1 MKVMRVKI
9 LGGNGLHKSEVRA
22 VERMEKELRDS
33 WFSYA
38 SLLVVDNQGSMD
50 IDLLIITHD
59 RILLV
64 ELKEWNGKLESVDGQ
79 WYMNG
84 KRRSKSPYETKRV
97 HAIRLTNILQR
108 ELEHKLGYYPLVEAH
123 VVLCGTATPELLTS
137 TEKRYVHTL
146 EEFIKIRDTVDYER
160 ITEDK
165 SKYIYAVFEKL
176 GKPRPNSEKVLPI
189 IQGFF
194 SGHMIKPKNFI
205 SHHYVANENP
215 WYTHS
220 KGLYV
225 EYKGLHEE
233 DSNDQS
239 LMRRWDF
246 SRLGIGHATQ
256 DQWANIA
263 LREHRIFRHA
273 RAQNSKLEQ
282 YMLRPLISLGEEDIS
297 EDATELYELRRT
309 TKRLDEYLA
318 SNAKNWTA
326 EQRLDYVRALL
337 APFSELHG
345 LGIGHR
351 DIDCHNLWYA
361 ADQKSIITSGF
372 AAAFFPEKGTIG
384 DLRAILK
391 SSESTLPEDEFSM
404 AGDILDPFKQDVFLL
419 GQVAYQICFL
429 GQFPARENSVPLWTP
444 PKEDPFDGVLNNFF
458 IKALDWDCTARHST
472 AGEMLAEFNSIT
484 MGVSLSYDDTQEVID
499 EIMSGTSVKREWSP
513 FSLYQNFPPLPDQN
527 MSAGSKL
534 SYKFPYNGG
543 RGLCKFWQKAYVG
556 RDTPG
561 MNRRILRLLKRIEI
575 ANKQNLP
582 IANIIDYG
590 LLESGGFFIAT
601 KFEEGKIWNE
611 AIETLDDSTKN
622 SIAENLVSALIKIH
636 GHGLAHGD
644 IHPGNIVVN
653 IEANDDDSS
662 DSTKFKITLIDLI
675 DFGDGSDPYNVEYGP
690 VNPAI
695 TDSFGRDRFAV
706 YKLIEELFG
715 SVVPNEIGDE
725 LKRAKDQPNSIPVS
739 LEPLLESIKNQKI
752 SDAKTETT
760 TTENDIVFVWSHSSF
775 PKTAAKLMPDGDS
788 YYFNCK
794 WDQRSP
800 EILNCYITST
810 NIMLMIAID
819 PEQRQIRNVK
829 ANNGIA
835 LSELV
840 SASNKSQTSIHQ
852 KLIIQQG
859 PEKSEL
865 TRDVLNLLL
874 SLAPVID
881 ALDEKYSCDSEIEEI
896 VPEGDYVA
904 PSLIWRTLLDKEGEL
919 LIRIE
924 VTNDDIEESSNGRL
938 LIPYTLSHGD
948 TLDFE
953 IDDQVFVSFA
963 EDENSFGELDLLET
977 NPNFLAVKPTWN
989 GVRKKLK
996 KGNELTLESLKS
1008 KASRD
1013 RRKRALDK
1021 VLNDGAHIGALPSY
1035 FDINSDYKSEITDE
1049 IPSEELIRSLYD
1061 EVDPDNEKLNS
1072 KQVVAFQRVISE
1084 GPISVLQGPPGTGKT
1099 AFISKLIH
1107 YLFHSGGA
1115 KNILLVG
1122 QSHTAVDN
1130 VAIKAREV
1138 CAKHLTDISIV
1149 RLGQEQM
1156 IDEDLLHAHPGAIQR
1171 QIRHKFHREYDQRIN
1186 SLSSRIMLPNDLVE
1200 ELSKLHR
1207 SIHPMIEN
1215 ARHLLNSLS
1224 RLHNNAESDDRRI
1237 EILKRIQDTRNRV
1250 ADSVTSRYRDITI
1263 PAIEDENFWLDLSSH
1278 VAQQFGI
1285 NNPVGLRKLNNL
1297 LKISQD
1303 WIDVLSTGEANY
1315 DKFLVRTSQLVCGT
1329 LVGMGNKRLSI
1340 ENSVFDWVIV
1350 DEAGRAQASE
1360 LMIPLQSARKIL
1372 LVGDHR
1378 QLPPFYEKSHL
1389 KSVANSLGI
1398 STTEVSK
1405 TDFERAFITN
1415 NGITLNTQ
1423 YRMTSEIGEIVSHCF
1438 YNDTEGGLKTGR
1450 GPSPEWYG
1458 LLPPPWNRPVTWIDS
1473 GSGELSSGEEEVA
1486 RNKFINKH
1494 EVEAALCILK
1504 SLSTPETIANLKNTV
1519 TNEKPFPIGI
1529 ITMYRAQKEL
1539 FELEISKSEWA
1550 APLRPFI
1557 KINTVDS
1564 YQGQENKIIILSLVR
1579 DNPNKNQGFLGDQP
1593 RINVALSRAQERLI
1607 IFGARRMWRKN
1618 NTDSALSLVLDYIED
1633 KVAINKEGYKI
1644 TDGTSIVK
1652 GAENV

>member
-1 MKVMRVKI
+1 MRVKI

-59 RILLV
+59 RLLLV
-64 ELKEWNGKLESVDGQ
+64 ELKEWSGKLESLDGQ
-79 WYMNG
+79 WYING

-97 HAIRLTNILQR
+97 HALRLTNILQQ

-123 VVLCGTATPELLTS
+123 VVLCGSATPELLTS

-146 EEFIKIRDTVDYER
+146 EEFIKIREASDYER

-176 GKPRPNSEKVLPI
+176 GKPRPNSEKVLPF
-189 IQGFF
+189 IQSFF
-194 SGHMIKPKNFI
+194 SGHMVKPKGFV
-205 SHHYVANENP
+205 SHHYIANENP

-273 RAQNSKLEQ
+273 RAENSKLEQ

-318 SNAKNWTA
+318 SNAKKWST
-326 EQRLDYVRALL
+326 EQRLDHVRALL

-361 ADQKSIITSGF
+361 ADQKSIMTSGF

-384 DLRAILK
+384 DLREILK
-391 SSESTLPEDEFSM
+391 SSESTLPEDEFGLD
-404 AGDILDPFKQDVFLL
+404 GDILDPFRQDVFLL

-429 GQFPARENSVPLWTP
+429 GQFPPRENSVPVWSP
-444 PKEDPFDGVLNNFF
+444 PKEDPFNGALNDFF
-458 IKALDWDCTARHST
+458 IKALDWDCTVRHDT

-499 EIMSGTSVKREWSP
+499 QIMSGTFIKREWSP
-513 FSLYQNFPPLPDQN
+513 FSLYQNFPPLPGQSL
-527 MSAGSKL
+527 SAGAKI
-534 SYKFPYNGG
+534 SYQFAYEGG
-543 RGLCKFWQKAYVG
+543 KGICKFWQKAYVG

-561 MNRRILRLLKRIEI
+561 MNRRILRLRKRIEV
-575 ANKQNLP
+575 AATQNLP
-582 IANIIDYG
+582 IAKIIDYG
-590 LLESGGFFIAT
+590 VLESGGFFIAT
-601 KFEEGKIWNE
+601 EYEEGIIWNE
-611 AIETLDDSTKN
+611 AVSTFDAPSKIMI
-622 SIAENLVSALIKIH
+622 SEILVSALIKMH

-644 IHPGNIVVN
+644 LHPGNIIVN
-653 IEANDDDSS
+653 LDSCGAELP
-662 DSTKFKITLIDLI
+662 DTLIMPKVTLIDLI
-675 DFGDGSDPYNVEYGP
+675 DLGDSGDPFNVEYGP
-690 VNPAI
+690 KNPAI
-695 TDSFGRDRFAV
+695 TDSFGRDRYAV
-706 YKLIEELFG
+706 YKLVAEIFGDGIPQEINAEIERG
-715 SVVPNEIGDE
+715 N
-725 LKRAKDQPNSIPVS
+725 KQPHNIPVS
-739 LEPLLESIKNQKI
+739 LDPLLESIRDQKK
-752 SDAKTETT
+752 SDADVENT
-760 TTENDIVFVWSHSSF
+760 TTETPIVFIWAHSSF
-775 PKTAAKLMPDGDS
+775 PKEAVKLEPDGNS

-794 WDQRSP
+794 WDQRAP

-810 NIMLMIAID
+810 NIVLMVALD

-829 ANNGIA
+829 ANRDIA

-840 SASNKSQTSIHQ
+840 SASNKSQITIHQ
-852 KLIIQQG
+852 KIVVQQG
-859 PEKSEL
+859 TSQVDS
-865 TRDVLNLLL
+865 TREILNLLF

-881 ALDEKYSCDSEIEEI
+881 ALDEKYSCDDELEEDI
-896 VPEGDYVA
+896 PEGIYVA
-904 PSLIWRTLLDKEGEL
+904 PSQIWRTLLDKEGEL
-919 LIRIE
+919 LIKIE
-924 VTNDDIEESSNGRL
+924 VTDDDVEESSNGRL
-938 LIPYTLSHGD
+938 LIPYSLSHGD

-953 IDDQVFVSFA
+953 IDDQVFASFS
-963 EDENSFGELDLLET
+963 EDENPFGELDLLET
-977 NPNFLAVKPTWN
+977 NPNFLAVKPNWQ

-996 KGNELTLESLKS
+996 KGVELTLESLKS

-1013 RRKRALDK
+1013 RRRRALDK
-1021 VLNDGAHIGALPSY
+1021 VLNGGATISELPSY
-1035 FDINSDYKSEITDE
+1035 FDFNARHKSTITGE
-1049 IPSEELIRSLYD
+1049 IPSEEIIRDLYD
-1061 EVDPDNEKLNS
+1061 VPGSDTEKLNS
-1072 KQVVAFQRVISE
+1072 QQVVAFQRVISE

-1099 AFISKLIH
+1099 AFVSKLIH
-1107 YLFHSGGA
+1107 YLFHTGGA

-1138 CAKHLTDISIV
+1138 CAKHSTDISIV

-1171 QIRHKFHREYDQRIN
+1171 KIRHKFHREYDQRIN
-1186 SLSSRIMLPNDLVE
+1186 ALSSRIMLPTDLVE
-1200 ELSKLHR
+1200 ELSRLHR
-1207 SIHPMIEN
+1207 SIYPMVEN
-1215 ARHLLNSLS
+1215 VRHLVKSLGKIH
-1224 RLHNNAESDDRRI
+1224 RHAETDDRRADISNRIKDTI
-1237 EILKRIQDTRNRV
+1237 ERITSNVTNR
-1250 ADSVTSRYRDITI
+1250 Y
-1263 PAIEDENFWLDLSSH
+1263 PELLIEKVEEENFWSELSLS
-1278 VAQQFGI
+1278 VAQQFGV

-1303 WIDVLSTGEANY
+1303 WIDVLSSGEANY
-1315 DKFLVRTSQLVCGT
+1315 DKFLVKTSQLVCGT

-1340 ENSVFDWVIV
+1340 EESVFDWVIV

-1360 LMIPLQSARKIL
+1360 LMIPLQSARKAL

-1389 KSVANSLGI
+1389 KSVAASLGI
-1398 STTEVSK
+1398 SSAEVSK
-1405 TDFERAFITN
+1405 TDFERAFTTN

-1423 YRMTSEIGEIVSHCF
+1423 YRMTSEIGEIVSRCF
-1438 YNDTEGGLKTGR
+1438 YSDTDGGLKTGR
-1450 GPSPEWYG
+1450 GSSPEWYS
-1458 LLPPPWNRPVTWIDS
+1458 LLPAPWNHPVTWIDS
-1473 GSGELSSGEEEVA
+1473 GIGELSSGEEEIAKNRYV
-1486 RNKFINKH
+1486 NKH
-1494 EVEAALCILK
+1494 EIEISLHILK
-1504 SLSTPETIANLKNTV
+1504 TLATTETIALLSKSV
-1519 TNEKPFPIGI
+1519 TNEQPFPIGI

-1539 FELEISKSEWA
+1539 FEVELSKSEWA

-1579 DNPNKNQGFLGDQP
+1579 DNSSKNQGFLGDQP
-1593 RINVALSRAQERLI
+1593 RINVALSRAQERLVI
-1607 IFGARRMWRKN
+1607 LGARRMWSKS
-1618 NTDSALSLVLDYIED
+1618 NTDSALSLVLDYIEGQAD
-1633 KVAINKEGYKI
+1633 NGIKGYEI
-1644 TDGTSIVK
+1644 TDGTGVIR
-1652 GAENV
+1652 GMANV